1 MPVESTL
8 HRKNA
13 ITPTKPVVVETAE
26 CGRHA
31 NERLDASLSRVG
43 MMQNRRQH
51 QFLLILFGA
60 WICITYTIIHGH
72 VAVVRVLFVDNNKPS
87 DHDASTL
94 VLGLVVPESD
104 ATLSKLVKA
113 PIQPLIQDSTKQ
125 QSPTTGQDQNKNDV
139 RQTLEAKA
147 EQPKSMDIHGDTSEK
162 KPKQTNKEKTQMIHE
177 KGKTSEIKKNG
188 DSVKDLKE
196 NVHGDTERKTNKNVP
211 KPGEK
216 TPPQPQTARK
226 IQQFIR
232 QHEKQAFAKNTALEQ
247 IEPTNG
253 CGNSQ
258 RWLNASRLGNIYDD
272 PFLTEQLTQQMILN
286 LENMLLPESTMS
298 NVLEQ
303 TICHENS
310 KFRNVTAVAEDEQNV
325 RVWAVKLIYA
335 ALHYHQHRLA
345 IPEAV
350 LRYGNNQKCPTS
362 NDLWKKHGVGVFDY
376 ECPDAKYLI
385 MPLAGNGLGANVRG
399 GTVGAFLVGLL
410 TDRVVLFV
418 NNAEQGGKY
427 LQSPWLLASCP
438 RKDYQCFFW
447 PTSPCT
453 LTQDEIGKAHF
464 LAPGEYRQILR
475 GNIPEELQHHKVW
488 TFNSKFI
495 PGQDIPKKSAE
506 KLYDYATKL
515 ISAVPRKEYPDY
527 VTMLKKAAETILVPD
542 VPPDKDAYNYAA
554 RYHKAHHALVFYSV
568 RPKPSNA
575 HELKRIMSEIVPKN
589 FHPDTS
595 VGLPIRGS
603 DKCIGESECIS
614 FDQHM
619 QVISNEWTKH
629 QKRMGFPKNTNP
641 TIVFT
646 TESKN
651 VVEEQQT
658 FVAEKRDNSHPFR
671 FEFVMNTQDVHPDS
685 GFVKDIRT

>member
-1 MPVESTL
+1 ML
-8 HRKNA
+8 
-13 ITPTKPVVVETAE
+13 ETAE
-26 CGRHA
+26 TEKCHEGRLHF
-31 NERLDASLSRVG
+31 SFSRVG
-43 MMQNRRQH
+43 TIQNRKQH
-51 QFLLILFGA
+51 QFLLILLGA
-60 WICITYTIIHGH
+60 WICITYTIIYGH
-72 VAVVRVLFVDNNKPS
+72 VAVVRLVFVDNKSEEESTILLRIVFPDDAQSKPAKS
-87 DHDASTL
+87 SSILPLKAPVKQSRKRGDMNN
-94 VLGLVVPESD
+94 GE
-104 ATLSKLVKA
+104 TLSETKA
-113 PIQPLIQDSTKQ
+113 
-125 QSPTTGQDQNKNDV
+125 GQKKKEEKTRV
-139 RQTLEAKA
+139 ISAIHLKG
-147 EQPKSMDIHGDTSEK
+147 DIHEPDDKLRT
-162 KPKQTNKEKTQMIHE
+162 T
-177 KGKTSEIKKNG
+177 
-188 DSVKDLKE
+188 
-196 NVHGDTERKTNKNVP
+196 KNVP
-211 KPGEK
+211 KPEK
-216 TPPQPQTARK
+216 TSQITSRK
-226 IQQFIR
+226 IQQFILHN
-232 QHEKQAFAKNTALEQ
+232 QKQAIAKNAALEL
-247 IEPTNG
+247 IEPSNG

-258 RWLNASRLGNIYDD
+258 RWLNASRLGNIHDD
-272 PFLTEQLTQQMILN
+272 PFLTDDLTQQMILN
-286 LENMLLPESTMS
+286 LDHLLLPESTMS

-310 KFRNVTAVAEDEQNV
+310 RFRNVTASVEDDKNL
-325 RVWAVKLIYA
+325 RVWAVKLIYV

-345 IPEAV
+345 VPEAV
-350 LRYGNNQKCPTS
+350 LRYGNNKKCPTS
-362 NDLWKKHGVGVFDY
+362 KDLWKKHGVGVFDY

-410 TDRVVLFV
+410 SDRIVLFV
-418 NNAEQGGKY
+418 NNAEQGGKF

-475 GNIPEELQHHKVW
+475 GKIPDDLQHHKVW

-495 PGQDIPKKSAE
+495 PGQEIPKKSAE
-506 KLYDYATKL
+506 KLYDYATTL
-515 ISAVPRKEYPDY
+515 ISAVPQKQYPDY
-527 VTMLKKAAETILVPD
+527 VAMLKKAAETILVAD
-542 VPPDKDAYNYAA
+542 EPPDKDAYNYAA
-554 RYHKAHHALVFYSV
+554 RYFKAHHALVFYSV

-575 HELKRIMSEIVPKN
+575 HGLDRIMSEIVPRN
-589 FHPDTS
+589 IHPGTS

-603 DKCIGESECIS
+603 DKCNGESECIS

-619 QVISNEWTKH
+619 QVITNEWKKH
-629 QKRMGFPKNTNP
+629 QKRMGFKNTNP

-658 FVAEKRDNSHPFR
+658 FVAKEREKSHPFR